1 VYVCSC
7 VYLHT
12 RSHISKTTCQI
23 FTKFSARLTGFRC
36 SVKLNPLTTLQ
47 YVTYFKSWTTLCCHI
62 MAKINI
68 HAIGDLFTGS
78 RYVAP
83 ATTSAILLEVVNRI
97 LDKTA
102 SANLK
107 DGSLSASTK
116 LCQTIHVTMTS
127 TAAY

>member
-1 VYVCSC
+1 
-7 VYLHT
+7 
-12 RSHISKTTCQI
+12 
-23 FTKFSARLTGFRC
+23 
-36 SVKLNPLTTLQ
+36 
-47 YVTYFKSWTTLCCHI
+47 